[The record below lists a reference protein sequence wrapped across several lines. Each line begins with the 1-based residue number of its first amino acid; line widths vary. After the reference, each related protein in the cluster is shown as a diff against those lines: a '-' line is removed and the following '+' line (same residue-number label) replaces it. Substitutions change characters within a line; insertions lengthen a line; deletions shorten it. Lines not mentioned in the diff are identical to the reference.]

1 MAELSNA
8 ELIGRLLLAA
18 VLGAAVGAERE
29 INGHEAGLRTHLMLS
44 LGAALFGLISVGAWD
59 HFSSTTNATNYRVDV
74 TRVASYVA
82 AGIGFIGAGTIV
94 KHAGGVRGLTTAASL
109 WVVAAIGLASGVGF
123 VVPAVTATVVALL
136 SLYALRPL
144 VGLTNRLGAG
154 HRGSLVVLLDDERAF
169 GDVVRI
175 VQQEA
180 RVVPSAIRGGSN
192 GGRAFE
198 VEIDYPG
205 ADTKI
210 LGDLI
215 ERIAALPH
223 VSDVHLT
230 H

>member
-1 MAELSNA
+1 MAQLSNM
-8 ELIGRLLLAA
+8 ELIGRLLIAA

-29 INGHEAGLRTHLMLS
+29 IDGQDAGVRTHLMLA

-59 HFSSTTNATNYRVDV
+59 HFAATTNATNYRVDV

-82 AGIGFIGAGTIV
+82 AGIGFIGAGTII

-109 WVVAAIGLASGVGF
+109 WVVAAVGLACGVGF
-123 VVPAVTATVVALL
+123 LVPAVTATVVALL
-136 SLYALRPL
+136 SLFALKPF
-144 VGLTNRLGAG
+144 VGLARRLGENR
-154 HRGSLVVLLDDERAF
+154 RGSVVVLLDDKGAF
-169 GDVVRI
+169 AELVGI
-175 VQQEA
+175 LQAEG
-180 RVVPSAIRGGSN
+180 RVAPSAIRAGAN
-192 GGRAFE
+192 DGRSFE

-205 ADTKI
+205 ADTRI

-230 H
+230 R

>member
-8 ELIGRLLLAA
+8 ELIGRLILAA

-29 INGHEAGLRTHLMLS
+29 INGHEAGLRTHLMLA

-59 HFSSTTNATNYRVDV
+59 HFASTTNATNYRVDV

-82 AGIGFIGAGTIV
+82 AGIGFIGAGAIV
-94 KHAGGVRGLTTAASL
+94 KHAGSVRGLTTAASL
-109 WVVAAIGLASGVGF
+109 WVVAAIGLAAGVGF

-136 SLYALRPL
+136 SLYALKPVL
-144 VGLTNRLGAG
+144 GLTDRLGANR
-154 HRGSLVVLLDDERAF
+154 RGSVVVLLDDERAF
-169 GDVVRI
+169 GDVVRM
-175 VQQEA
+175 VQAEG
-180 RVVPSAIRGGSN
+180 RVAPSAIRGGSN
-192 GGRAFE
+192 SGRAFE

-205 ADTKI
+205 VDTKI

-215 ERIAALPH
+215 ERLAALPH

-230 H
+230 N